1 MNPELK
7 SIVETIK
14 HSCNKISH
22 YIRKKSL
29 LRLGE
34 VTDNR
39 NSTND
44 AVKQLD
50 LKTNKLFIND
60 LSKNNSIK
68 LLASEEEEELI
79 NCNKNGKYLVS
90 FDPLDGSSNIDVNI
104 DIGTIFGIF
113 EINENTKKNNI
124 ICAGYCLYGPQT
136 QFVLAHEKVELYQL
150 YNKEFILINEDLK
163 IPNKG
168 NIVSMNFSYNHINLD
183 KRYENLALQL
193 FDKGYTHRFVGSLVA
208 DAHRTLLKGGIFMY
222 PKNKNSK
229 TGKIRLLYEAIP
241 FAFIFEKAGGVGSNG
256 VKRLIDVDFK
266 DIHQRTEIILS
277 SEYEFSKL

>member
-7 SIVETIK
+7 SIVETIM

-29 LRLGE
+29 LRLGQATE
-34 VTDNR
+34 NTNA
-39 NSTND
+39 TND

-60 LSKNNSIK
+60 LSKINSIK

-79 NCNKNGKYLVS
+79 NCNENGKYLVS

-136 QFVLAHEKVELYQL
+136 QFVLAYEKVELYQL

-168 NIVSMNFSYNHINLD
+168 NVVSMNLSYNHINLD

-222 PKNKNSK
+222 PKNQNSK

-241 FAFIFEKAGGVGSNG
+241 FAFIFEKAGGIGSNG
-256 VKRLIDVDFK
+256 VKRLINVDFK

>member
-7 SIVETIK
+7 SIVKTIM

-34 VTDNR
+34 ITENR

-44 AVKQLD
+44 SVKQLD

-60 LSKNNSIK
+60 LSKINSIK

-79 NCNKNGKYLVS
+79 NCNENGKYLVS

-113 EINENTKKNNI
+113 EMNENTKKNNI

-168 NIVSMNFSYNHINLD
+168 NIVSMNLSYNHINLD

-222 PKNKNSK
+222 PKNQNSK

-241 FAFIFEKAGGVGSNG
+241 FAFIFEKAGGIGSNG
-256 VKRLIDVDFK
+256 VKRLINVDFK

>member
-7 SIVETIK
+7 SIVETIMY
-14 HSCNKISH
+14 SCNKISH

-34 VTDNR
+34 TTVNR

-44 AVKQLD
+44 AIKQLD

-60 LSKNNSIK
+60 LSKINSIK
-68 LLASEEEEELI
+68 LLVSEEEEEI
-79 NCNKNGKYLVS
+79 ITCNENGKYLVS

-168 NIVSMNFSYNHINLD
+168 NIVSMNLSYNHINLD
-183 KRYENLALQL
+183 KRYENLAIEL
-193 FDKGYTHRFVGSLVA
+193 FENGYTHRFVGSLVA

-222 PKNKNSK
+222 PKNQNSK

-266 DIHQRTEIILS
+266 DIHQKTEIILS